1 MSAGRSSHDSACFSV
16 DLTKYLML
24 SKSMPDRSAPK
35 EGMGLRPKYLR
46 PFSLISSIHSGS
58 FLRAEMSRT
67 TSSDSPR
74 RADAPAASES
84 AQPNLYVPS
93 PSSWSFAVVV
103 ILSEPSGLVGGL
115 RYPFRACHVRRADP
129 VAVRDGRQPLHRGA
143 EQPGERFRLRLAQL
157 RELGRDVRDRAMVL
171 AELLA
176 AAGPQRRGAGRRGG
190 VTVRGQ
196 RLRERGD
203 LVRAGRRHR
212 RPVPALQFGHLPA
225 GELGDRFWP
234 RRLGEEAERAGGQ
247 VVVGVLERAAAR
259 VGDREQLGRAAA
271 APA

>member
-24 SKSMPDRSAPK
+24 SKSIPDRSAPK
-35 EGMGLRPKYLR
+35 EGIGLRPKYLR
-46 PFSLISSIHSGS
+46 PFSRLSSIHSGS

-115 RYPFRACHVRRADP
+115 RYPFRACYVRRTDP
-129 VAVRDGRQPLHRGA
+129 VAVRDGRQPLHRRA
-143 EQPGERFRLRLAQL
+143 EQPAERFRLRLAQF
-157 RELGRDVRDRAMVL
+157 RELGRDVRDRAVVL
-171 AELLA
+171 ADLLA
-176 AAGPQRRGAGRRGG
+176 RQLGRADGRRGAGRGG
-190 VTVRGQ
+190 VAVCGQ
-196 RLRERGD
+196 RPRERLHPAGEVTRLGPHW
-203 LVRAGRRHR
+203 LV
-212 RPVPALQFGHLPA
+212 PPLELGHLPP
-225 GELGDRFWP
+225 GELGDGLRA
-234 RRLGEEAERAGGQ
+234 RRLRDE
-247 VVVGVLERAAAR
+247 
-259 VGDREQLGRAAA
+259 
-271 APA
+271 P